1 MRPELLTMQ
10 AFGPYKDLTTIDFT
24 KLDDHGIY
32 LLTGPTGAGKTMIFD
47 AIMYALYQTG
57 SGEYRNKEDTFRNR
71 NVPIDVKPFVRLTF
85 SVLNKRY
92 TIERTLRYKAKKDN
106 KNLTDVKV
114 YLKDESNNQLYT
126 NLKEVNDKI
135 IEIIGVDKNQ
145 FVQICMIAQ
154 GEFKKILNAK
164 TQDRI
169 LIFRKLFNSE
179 KYNEL
184 QDAILDDYLGLR
196 RKHDDLTLS
205 LYSVLQNVEID
216 DRDELLSKYL
226 LSDKVDELLNKQIAK
241 DRIKVDSDSEKA
253 KLIDKQLVDIDIS
266 INKALQLKKDQEE
279 INKQKLLIN
288 DLNNQRMQVN
298 EELNKFNSNDE
309 LIVSIDEQINKI
321 NNDLNAYKQLDD
333 LNKKLNSIN
342 ISIDNTSKKLNKLN
356 DDKQLND
363 KEIMKLEKI
372 IDDNSDIEAK
382 SLKHS
387 QLLKEWMQQKDVYQK
402 YISDKKILDN
412 DELLLNNKQGI
423 FQDKYNI
430 YLANKALYDKE
441 YDRFLCNQAGILA
454 KDLKDGEAC
463 PVCGSTSHVRLAK
476 ILDDVYSYEKLDEL
490 KKIVEVQSNECL
502 QLSRDIASISAKMKM
517 AKETLDSIVV
527 SDIDEINS
535 NIKSLNALLLAD
547 KKNNDKYK
555 DALNKLP
562 LLKENGDKLNGLI
575 NDNSHMLVKL
585 ISDKDNVGV
594 YYQDIKSK
602 LSYDCLDSANKML
615 NKLKEQK
622 KQILDNIRSLQEKI
636 IGIDNSISASKAI
649 ISTLQSK
656 LADSKVF
663 DIDKLNASKN
673 ELNKLKSE
681 LNNEIKNTYSILDK
695 NIKILNNI
703 KPIYL
708 DINANEDKLQL
719 ISKINDTINGRSGKE
734 SGKIKLETYVQMK
747 FLDEILIK
755 CNLRLMAMTND
766 QYSLCRHKEADNRQS
781 QTGLDIDVIDH
792 YNNSIRPVSS
802 LSGGESFKASM
813 ALALGL
819 SDEIQASSKIKLE
832 TLFID
837 EGFGTLDDE
846 SLEAMMNILA
856 DLSNSNKLIGI
867 ISHVEQLKQRIDKQ
881 IVVSKDSHGNS
892 KVKMVI

>member
-114 YLKDESNNQLYT
+114 YLKDETNNQLYT

-279 INKQKLLIN
+279 INKQKLLVN
-288 DLNNQRMQVN
+288 DLNNQRIIVS
-298 EELNKFNSNDE
+298 EKLNKLNGDDE
-309 LIVSIDEQINKI
+309 LISKIDDHINKI

-372 IDDNSDIEAK
+372 IEDNCDIEAK

-502 QLSRDIASISAKMKM
+502 QLSRDIASISARIKV

>member
-279 INKQKLLIN
+279 INKQKLLVN
-288 DLNNQRMQVN
+288 DLNNQRIIVS
-298 EELNKFNSNDE
+298 EKLNKLNGDDE
-309 LIVSIDEQINKI
+309 LISKIDDHINKI

-372 IDDNSDIEAK
+372 IEDNSDIEAK

-547 KKNNDKYK
+547 KKNNDKYQ

>member
-114 YLKDESNNQLYT
+114 YLKDETNNQLYT

-226 LSDKVDELLNKQIAK
+226 VFDKVSELLNKQIAK

-372 IDDNSDIEAK
+372 IEDNCDIEAK

-502 QLSRDIASISAKMKM
+502 QLSRDIASISARIKV

-681 LNNEIKNTYSILDK
+681 LNNDIKNTYSILDK

>member
-114 YLKDESNNQLYT
+114 YLKDETNNQLYT

-279 INKQKLLIN
+279 INKQKLLVN
-288 DLNNQRMQVN
+288 DLNNQRIIVS
-298 EELNKFNSNDE
+298 EKLNKLISDDE
-309 LIVSIDEQINKI
+309 LISKIDDQINKI

-372 IDDNSDIEAK
+372 IEDNSDIEAK

-402 YISDKKILDN
+402 YISDKKILN
-412 DELLLNNKQGI
+412 EDELLLNNKQGI

>member
-279 INKQKLLIN
+279 INKQKLLVN
-288 DLNNQRMQVN
+288 DLNNQRIIVS
-298 EELNKFNSNDE
+298 EKLNKLISDDE
-309 LIVSIDEQINKI
+309 LISKIDDQINKI

-372 IDDNSDIEAK
+372 IEDNSDIEAK

-387 QLLKEWMQQKDVYQK
+387 QLLKEWMQQKNVYQK

-502 QLSRDIASISAKMKM
+502 QLSRDIASISAKIKV

-547 KKNNDKYK
+547 KKNNDKYQ

-703 KPIYL
+703 KTIYL
-708 DINANEDKLQL
+708 DINDNEDKLQL

-881 IVVSKDSHGNS
+881 IIVSKDTHGNS

>member
-226 LSDKVDELLNKQIAK
+226 VFDKVSELLNKQIAK

-253 KLIDKQLVDIDIS
+253 KLIDKQLVNIDIS

-279 INKQKLLIN
+279 INKQKLLAN
-288 DLNNQRMQVN
+288 DLNNQRIIVS
-298 EELNKFNSNDE
+298 EKLNKLNGDDE
-309 LIVSIDEQINKI
+309 LISKIDDQINKI

-372 IDDNSDIEAK
+372 IEDNSDIEAK

-402 YISDKKILDN
+402 YISDKKILNN

-502 QLSRDIASISAKMKM
+502 QLSRDIASISA
-517 AKETLDSIVV
+517 
-527 SDIDEINS
+527 
-535 NIKSLNALLLAD
+535 
-547 KKNNDKYK
+547 
-555 DALNKLP
+555 
-562 LLKENGDKLNGLI
+562 
-575 NDNSHMLVKL
+575 
-585 ISDKDNVGV
+585 
-594 YYQDIKSK
+594 
-602 LSYDCLDSANKML
+602 
-615 NKLKEQK
+615 
-622 KQILDNIRSLQEKI
+622 
-636 IGIDNSISASKAI
+636 
-649 ISTLQSK
+649 
-656 LADSKVF
+656 
-663 DIDKLNASKN
+663 
-673 ELNKLKSE
+673 
-681 LNNEIKNTYSILDK
+681 
-695 NIKILNNI
+695 
-703 KPIYL
+703 
-708 DINANEDKLQL
+708 
-719 ISKINDTINGRSGKE
+719 
-734 SGKIKLETYVQMK
+734 
-747 FLDEILIK
+747 
-755 CNLRLMAMTND
+755 
-766 QYSLCRHKEADNRQS
+766 
-781 QTGLDIDVIDH
+781 
-792 YNNSIRPVSS
+792 
-802 LSGGESFKASM
+802 
-813 ALALGL
+813 
-819 SDEIQASSKIKLE
+819 
-832 TLFID
+832 
-837 EGFGTLDDE
+837 
-846 SLEAMMNILA
+846 
-856 DLSNSNKLIGI
+856 
-867 ISHVEQLKQRIDKQ
+867 
-881 IVVSKDSHGNS
+881 
-892 KVKMVI
+892 

>member
-114 YLKDESNNQLYT
+114 YLKDETNNQLYT

-279 INKQKLLIN
+279 INKQKLLVN
-288 DLNNQRMQVN
+288 DLNNQRIIVS
-298 EELNKFNSNDE
+298 EKLNKLISDDE
-309 LIVSIDEQINKI
+309 LISKIDDQINKI

-502 QLSRDIASISAKMKM
+502 QLSRDIASISARIKV

-547 KKNNDKYK
+547 KKNNDKYQ

>member
-226 LSDKVDELLNKQIAK
+226 VFDKVSELLNKQIAK

-279 INKQKLLIN
+279 INKQKLLVN
-288 DLNNQRMQVN
+288 DLNNQRIIVS
-298 EELNKFNSNDE
+298 EKLNKLISDDE
-309 LIVSIDEQINKI
+309 LISKIDDQINKI

-402 YISDKKILDN
+402 YISDKKILN
-412 DELLLNNKQGI
+412 EDELLLNNKQGI

-502 QLSRDIASISAKMKM
+502 QLSRDIASISARIKV

>member
-114 YLKDESNNQLYT
+114 YLKDETNNQLYT

-279 INKQKLLIN
+279 INKQKLLVN
-288 DLNNQRMQVN
+288 DLNNQKIIVS
-298 EELNKFNSNDE
+298 EKLNKLISDDE
-309 LIVSIDEQINKI
+309 LISKIDDQINKI

-372 IDDNSDIEAK
+372 IEDNSDIEAK

-502 QLSRDIASISAKMKM
+502 QLSRDIASISARIKV

-681 LNNEIKNTYSILDK
+681 LNNDIKNTYSILDK